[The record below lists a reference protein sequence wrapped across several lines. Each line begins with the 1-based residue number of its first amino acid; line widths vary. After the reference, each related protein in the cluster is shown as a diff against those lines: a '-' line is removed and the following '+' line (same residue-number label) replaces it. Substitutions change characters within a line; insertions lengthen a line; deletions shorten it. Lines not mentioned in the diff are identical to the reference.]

1 MSEEPDLRKRI
12 EEMALTIRN
21 VQTMVLQMKREM
33 DNGRR
38 MKSATDPTST
48 EYHLKMLKRG
58 CQSYEQF
65 LDASLESIRRISA
78 DVELQDMHDWI
89 FQRPKRTKAPVEKEE
104 VPADFPLIKKPS
116 RKQYSTFYIPDNQST
131 LNFPTKEIVDEF
143 NAAKFSH
150 PVSQHLPQVSSASTT
165 ETETRS
171 PTSSSAVGTD
181 SVEHST
187 PLEKQVPDDDID
199 IDNNTESIS
208 EGSSSEL
215 DESALSQMLPQ
226 SGFVFGQ
233 SRSEKPKSHLGQSEN
248 PYGQL
253 KSISRLPK
261 L

>member
-1 MSEEPDLRKRI
+1 MSEEPDLQKRI

-33 DNGRR
+33 DNGKR

-78 DVELQDMHDWI
+78 DVELQDMQDWI

-116 RKQYSTFYIPDNQST
+116 RTQYSTFYIPDNQST

-150 PVSQHLPQVSSASTT
+150 PVSQRPLQVSSAST
-165 ETETRS
+165 TETRS

-187 PLEKQVPDDDID
+187 PLEKQAPDDDID
-199 IDNNTESIS
+199 IDNMESVS